1 MKKPE
6 NIGNRNSQ
14 GLIDEDRLL
23 AYLEGNMP
31 AAEQHELEEILDADP
46 FLNDAVEG
54 LAEIKDKQQLKEIA
68 QQINVH
74 LRRQIKNRRK
84 QRRSRTKLTD
94 HWGWIFALVVL
105 LLIVICWIVMKSIS
119 KEGI

>member
-1 MKKPE
+1 LKKQD

-68 QQINVH
+68 NQINVH

-84 QRRSRTKLTD
+84 NRRSRTKLTD

-105 LLIVICWIVMKSIS
+105 LLIVICWIVMKAVT
-119 KEGI
+119 KAG